1 MLAFFD
7 DDVKSEIFVGYC
19 CLAYDE
25 HILRHFVVVVWIF
38 GMVWIGGLLV
48 QVYCLAVLISGLD
61 LNKLQGLLCRFGYRF
76 V

>member
-1 MLAFFD
+1 MSLVQAWSKFGYFGPVMNMVLRAFVF
-7 DDVKSEIFVGYC
+7 
-19 CLAYDE
+19 
-25 HILRHFVVVVWIF
+25 VVWIF

-76 V
+76 VCGYAGY